1 MARKKYD
8 VMVKVGE
15 YQKDGQTKSE
25 YKKAGVMMVNDDGS
39 EYLIMDRTF
48 NPAGVPN
55 PDNKA
60 TVILSL
66 FSEQNRGGQNGGGG
80 ASYQQQAAPARQ
92 QQQAAPASSH
102 RAPPAAAQQINM
114 DDDIPF

>member
-66 FSEQNRGGQNGGGG
+66 FSDQNKGGQNGG
-80 ASYQQQAAPARQ
+80 SDYPRQQQAAPAR
-92 QQQAAPASSH
+92 QQAAPASSH
-102 RAPPAAAQQINM
+102 RAPPAAAPQQGF